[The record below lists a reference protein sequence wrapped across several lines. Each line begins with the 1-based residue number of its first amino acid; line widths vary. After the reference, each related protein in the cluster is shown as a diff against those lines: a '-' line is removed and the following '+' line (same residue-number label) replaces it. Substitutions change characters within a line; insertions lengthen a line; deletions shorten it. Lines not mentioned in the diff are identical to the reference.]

1 MVVLGIDIGGSAI
14 KAATVDTGTGTGTGT
29 ALFSGG
35 HLVPNTEFGHLTMR
49 NRGAETRSA
58 ARVRDER
65 NSAGSAFW
73 NNRGRL

>member
-14 KAATVDTGTGTGTGT
+14 KAATVDTATGTGS

-35 HLVPNTEFGHLTMR
+35 HLVTNTEFGHLTMR